1 MGYRILSM
9 AMLCLFACFIATD
22 AGQEKPDETAIRVLE
37 AKWVDAYKQRQV
49 TALATLL
56 AEDYVIT
63 TEDGTT
69 YSKVGFISY
78 NSGPLHV
85 DEAAM
90 SDLKIRIHENV
101 VVVTGAYRDGRL
113 YTGFGGGLRRSGS
126 IATVAT
132 FRRSIHRTRRL
143 TATMVCR
150 KDSIGMGTS
159 SFNRND

>member
-101 VVVTGAYRDGRL
+101 AVVTGAYRER
-113 YTGFGGGLRRSGS
+113 GS
-126 IATVAT
+126 SQGKAYDYNDRMTDVWMKINGKWQLIASHY
-132 FRRSIHRTRRL
+132 SIP
-143 TATMVCR
+143 A
-150 KDSIGMGTS
+150 KS
-159 SFNRND
+159 